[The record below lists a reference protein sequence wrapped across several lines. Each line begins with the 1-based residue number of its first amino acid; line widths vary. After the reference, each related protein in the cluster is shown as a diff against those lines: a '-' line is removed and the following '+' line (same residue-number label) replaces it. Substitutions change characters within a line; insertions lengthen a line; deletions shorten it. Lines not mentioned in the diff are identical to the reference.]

1 MSAQTLNPITLA
13 IAAVAA
19 ASVVGCNEL
28 DRSFSYS
35 TAPTQEDQD
44 RRYCEIEARAM
55 IPDASPPVRRVGEL
69 DVAVI
74 EEDDPCADVLVRQ
87 KWEEGPVIHREQNGL
102 VNQKA
107 RAAHDE
113 ELYDSSVGC

>member
-1 MSAQTLNPITLA
+1 MCAQTLNPITLA

-55 IPDASPPVRRVGEL
+55 IPDASPPVRRTDEREYGLTPGNLYRLQSHLQEL
-69 DVAVI
+69 QNVSDRGF
-74 EEDDPCADVLVRQ
+74 LVDRCM
-87 KWEEGPVIHREQNGL
+87 KKLGY
-102 VNQKA
+102 K
-107 RAAHDE
+107 
-113 ELYDSSVGC
+113 